1 MDELSLASPA
11 VLAALTLLAL
21 AFYSFCGLRRLVNAR
36 KWRTFGP
43 AYFSFGAA
51 IWFWSTLRF
60 SSGVMACT
68 CYGLLMSQFFGLQE
82 PAQRFAEF
90 IITATLPA

>member
-21 AFYSFCGLRRLVNAR
+21 AFYSICGLRRLVNAR

-51 IWFWSTLRF
+51 IWFWSTMRF
-60 SSGVMACT
+60 TSGVMACT
-68 CYGLLMSQFFGLQE
+68 CYALLMSQFLGLQE
-82 PAQRFAEF
+82 PALRLAEF
-90 IITATLPA
+90 ITSTLPA